1 MNKIILCC
9 PFYNE
14 NLVADIN
21 IAEASKWVDEIHITE
36 FDKSFKYTS
45 HDYMFQNDCE
55 KVHYHQMDA
64 SRLSEKPRKFIPH
77 FFIHPISRWMNKMV
91 RDTAWYND
99 GVSRNFS
106 LWNSNY
112 KDDDILI
119 LSDIDEIIDSKYA
132 NEIIDAVNQYGIITI
147 KIHFTMFYFNLF
159 CSNWSGPAYYSYRI
173 FIVKGK
179 YLRKRFYNDSDYL
192 RKMGEQSN
200 LLNKVKCLEGIK
212 GYHHSWLGD
221 EKFVV
226 NKLKSYAHTLNCH
239 SKEIFN
245 DQGEIDIDVI
255 KNNMRL
261 GKSIFA
267 DISLNVN
274 NEIELL
280 SSVEKLKKDTP
291 EFFL

>member
-45 HDYMFQNDCE
+45 HDYMYQNDCE
-55 KVHYHQMDA
+55 KVHYHRMDA
-64 SRLSEKPRKFIPH
+64 LKLYKKPHKYIPH
-77 FFIHPISRWMNKMV
+77 FFVHPISRWMNNMV
-91 RDTAWYND
+91 RDTAWYNE
-99 GVSRNFS
+99 GVSRNYS

-132 NEIIDAVNQYGIITI
+132 VEIIDAVNHYGVITI

-159 CSNWSGPAYYSYRI
+159 CSTWSGPTHYSYRI

-200 LLNKVKCLEGIK
+200 LLNEVKCLEGIK

-226 NKLKSYAHTLNCH
+226 NKLKSYAHTLKCH